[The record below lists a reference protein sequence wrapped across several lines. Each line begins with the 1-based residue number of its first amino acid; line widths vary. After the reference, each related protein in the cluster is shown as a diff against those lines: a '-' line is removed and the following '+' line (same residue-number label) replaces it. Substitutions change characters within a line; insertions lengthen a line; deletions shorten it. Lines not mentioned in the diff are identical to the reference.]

1 MRAERRKLLCA
12 GERERGKKQIIVCGG
27 ACGRKEAN
35 YCVWGSVRAE
45 RRKLLCAGEREG
57 GKKQIIV
64 CGGARGR
71 KEGNYCVRGEGEAVK
86 NYCGR
91 AGRQ

>member
-1 MRAERRKLLCA
+1 MRR
-12 GERERGKKQIIVCGG
+12 
-27 ACGRKEAN
+27 
-35 YCVWGSVRAE
+35 SVRAE
-45 RRKLLCAGEREG
+45 RSKLLCAGEREG

-71 KEGNYCVRGEGEAVK
+71 KEANYCVRGEGEAVK

-91 AGRQ
+91 AGR